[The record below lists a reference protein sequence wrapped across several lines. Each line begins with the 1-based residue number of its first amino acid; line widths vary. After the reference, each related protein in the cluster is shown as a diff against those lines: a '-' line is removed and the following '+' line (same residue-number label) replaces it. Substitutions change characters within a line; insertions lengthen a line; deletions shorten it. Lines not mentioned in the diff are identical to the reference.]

1 MLAIEQEEQ
10 HWYYDVL
17 RNVFWQ
23 ISKGVLHLLDGF
35 FDIIDKIWRFKFFD
49 NPYVEKVFQ
58 ASIIVACSWL
68 VLKVVLELVMNHI
81 VKNDGKGNPLIIYR
95 GVVLAIVTMFLI
107 PSLFTFGHN
116 ISTKMTE
123 AVISI
128 NTVENNS
135 SNKETQISNAIVS
148 SMVHQNETKKEDA
161 LYIAEHWKTVDIN
174 DTERNDDGTEVY
186 KYSLNL
192 FMLVVLSIVVLFL
205 FFFIAIQMSKRVIE
219 IALYKILG
227 PFCCTSLTSGSR
239 TFQTWVKCTMGAFL
253 VTVTQ
258 FVSIGLLFNLFG
270 TAFEQSNILVG
281 LFLIIG
287 ALLFIINTP
296 QIVTS
301 LLDQQAGA
309 MSGFGD
315 MQSLMAI
322 GNGIKSG
329 LSVAGTATQ
338 AGLSAISKVSG
349 GASKIGGNVTNMFK
363 GGKGSFTK
371 EQKQTVKD
379 SMERH
384 NSSRAWKQTR
394 DFTNQNMNK
403 ETNNKT
409 SGYNANMNNGFKRSS
424 SMKYNNMRN
433 EYNHKNNGSFFSRGG
448 K

>member
-1 MLAIEQEEQ
+1 M
-10 HWYYDVL
+10 
-17 RNVFWQ
+17 
-23 ISKGVLHLLDGF
+23 HLLDGF
-35 FDIIDKIWRFKFFD
+35 FDILDKIWRFKFFD
-49 NPYVEKVFQ
+49 NDYVDKVFQ

-68 VLKVVLELVMNHI
+68 ILKVVLELVMNHI
-81 VKNDGKGNPLIIYR
+81 VKNDGKGNPLTIYR
-95 GVVLAIVTMFLI
+95 GVVLAIVIMFLI
-107 PSLFTFGHN
+107 PSLFTFGHKV
-116 ISTKMTE
+116 STKMTE

-128 NTVENNS
+128 NAVENTS
-135 SNKETQISNAIVS
+135 STESKISNAIVS
-148 SMVHQNETKKEDA
+148 SMVHEKETKKEDA
-161 LYIAEHWKTVDIN
+161 EYVAKHWKTVDIN
-174 DTERNDDGTEVY
+174 ETERDDSGTEVY

-192 FMLVVLSIVVLFL
+192 FMLIVLSIVVLFL

-227 PFCCTSLTSGSR
+227 PFCCTSLTSGSKA
-239 TFQTWVKCTMGAFL
+239 FQTWTKCTMGAFL
-253 VTVTQ
+253 VTVAQ

-329 LSVAGTATQ
+329 FSVAGGAAQ
-338 AGLSAISKVSG
+338 MGLSAVSKVSG
-349 GASKIGGNVTNMFK
+349 GAGKIGGNVANMFRNK
-363 GGKGSFTK
+363 GGLNS

-379 SMERH
+379 SMDRH
-384 NSSRAWKQTR
+384 NSSRAWKQTQ

-403 ETNNKT
+403 GSAGKKS

-433 EYNHKNNGSFFSRGG
+433 EYNHRSGGSYFGKGG

>member
-1 MLAIEQEEQ
+1 MLS
-10 HWYYDVL
+10 
-17 RNVFWQ
+17 NF
-23 ISKGVLHLLDGF
+23 SF
-35 FDIIDKIWRFKFFD
+35 FQ
-49 NPYVEKVFQ
+49 YVDKVFQ
-58 ASIIVACSWL
+58 ASIIVASSWL
-68 VLKVVLELVMNHI
+68 ILKVVLELVMNHI
-81 VKNDGKGNPLIIYR
+81 VKNDGKGNPLTIYR
-95 GVVLAIVTMFLI
+95 GVVLAVVIMFLI

-128 NTVENNS
+128 NAVENTS
-135 SNKETQISNAIVS
+135 STESKISNAKVS
-148 SMVHQNETKKEDA
+148 SMVHKNETKDEDA
-161 LYIAEHWKTVDIN
+161 TYISEHWKTVDIN
-174 DTERNDDGTEVY
+174 ETERDDSGTEVY

-192 FMLVVLSIVVLFL
+192 FMLIVLSIVVLFL

-227 PFCCTSLTSGSR
+227 PFCCTSLTSGSKA
-239 TFQTWVKCTMGAFL
+239 FQTWAKCTMGAFL
-253 VTVTQ
+253 VTVAQ

-329 LSVAGTATQ
+329 FSVAGGATQ
-338 AGLSAISKVSG
+338 AGLSAVSKVSG
-349 GASKIGGNVTNMFK
+349 GATKIGGNVANMFK
-363 GGKGSFTK
+363 GMSKGSLNQ
-371 EQKQTVKD
+371 EQKSTVKD
-379 SMERH
+379 SMDRH
-384 NSSRAWKQTR
+384 NSSRAWRQTQE
-394 DFTNQNMNK
+394 FTNQNMNK
-403 ETNNKT
+403 GSSNKT

-433 EYNHKNNGSFFSRGG
+433 EYNHRSGGSYFNKGG